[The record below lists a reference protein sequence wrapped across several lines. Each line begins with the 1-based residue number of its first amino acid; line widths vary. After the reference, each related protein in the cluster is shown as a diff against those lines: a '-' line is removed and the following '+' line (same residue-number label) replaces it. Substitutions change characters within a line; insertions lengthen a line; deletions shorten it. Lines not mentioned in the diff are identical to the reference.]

1 MGLWSSLSN
10 LVHNVVANPF
20 DWSTQDK
27 GHVGLFQGTANLLG
41 VPKSKLEDLGV
52 LAGNYFLPG
61 SSLIT
66 SRFVSPEAQQDLNS
80 GLGKL
85 AQLGTGFAGG
95 GIGASTT
102 GIPASPYSLSNMFA
116 SSGGNAP
123 GITPDIT
130 APDLGTAQTSPV
142 SFGDVGAGTPL
153 PPNDVLA
160 QTTSPASNLP
170 AYNPAAP
177 AGNIDY
183 SQFATGTSALPSL
196 AETAGSSN
204 PLYNTTNSGNLGLQA
219 TPGAGTSLG
228 YGTGAPSLSA
238 PSEGF
243 FSGTTPSTETPFS
256 LSNMAGQAWD
266 WAKANPSMAM
276 RGASSLYDMWAKNK
290 MAKDA
295 MNRYNDVNA
304 QIAGLYAP
312 GSPEYEAMAQAIAR
326 KDAQAGRNSQ
336 YGTRATELA
345 ARINAAK
352 TNALIQAAPQQ
363 NDLLKTASANKY
375 GGLNSLFFQYAM
387 DNAKKGMLNG

>member
-10 LVHNVVANPF
+10 LVHNVIHNPT

-27 GHVGLFQGTANLLG
+27 GNKGLVDLTTDALG
-41 VPKSKLEDLGV
+41 IRKASLEDLAV

-61 SSLIT
+61 SSILT
-66 SRFVSPEAQQDLNS
+66 SRLVSPEAQKDLSS
-80 GLGKL
+80 GVGQL

-95 GIGASTT
+95 GVGAGTT

-116 SSGGNAP
+116 SSGGSVP
-123 GITPDIT
+123 GATLPDVT
-130 APDLGTAQTSPV
+130 SPDLGAAQTSPT
-142 SFGDVGAGTPL
+142 SFGNVGAGTAL
-153 PPNDVLA
+153 PPSDSLA
-160 QTTSPASNLP
+160 QTVSQASNIP

-177 AGNIDY
+177 AASVDY
-183 SQFATGTSALPSL
+183 SQFAQG
-196 AETAGSSN
+196 GSSAPTLGETVSGSAN
-204 PLYNTTNSGNLGLQA
+204 PLYNTINSGNTGLQA

-228 YGTGAPSLSA
+228 YGTSAPGVSA

-243 FSGTTPSTETPFS
+243 FSGTTPSTNEPFS
-256 LSNMAGQAWD
+256 LSGMAGKAWD
-266 WAKANPSMAM
+266 WAKANPSLAM
-276 RGASSLYDMWAKNK
+276 RGASGLYDMYAKNQ
-290 MAKDA
+290 MAKAA
-295 MNRYNDVNA
+295 MGRYNDVNA

-326 KDAQAGRNSQ
+326 KDAAAGRNSQ

-363 NDLLKTASANKY
+363 NELLKTASANKF

-387 DNAKKGMLNG
+387 NQAQKGGV